1 MNNLF
6 KKLMRREFGPG
17 NYERYCRYI
26 YEEIEQHTLNSKRVF
41 EEMYLLL
48 QTVDSPVLMK
58 KKRRLE
64 QTLLRSLT
72 ICRGYFMTVV
82 AVAVTAGMVLLLQPV
97 EQVLYALLAVL
108 GVGLAYK
115 TVEYFVNRYCY
126 VDARMVLIYKAVLEQ
141 LCNKGGQKT
150 VMPD

>member
-1 MNNLF
+1 M
-6 KKLMRREFGPG
+6 KL
-17 NYERYCRYI
+17 N
-26 YEEIEQHTLNSKRVF
+26 
-41 EEMYLLL
+41 
-48 QTVDSPVLMK
+48 PVLK
-58 KKRRLE
+58 KKQRRLE

-82 AVAVTAGMVLLLQPV
+82 AVVATAGMVLLLQPV